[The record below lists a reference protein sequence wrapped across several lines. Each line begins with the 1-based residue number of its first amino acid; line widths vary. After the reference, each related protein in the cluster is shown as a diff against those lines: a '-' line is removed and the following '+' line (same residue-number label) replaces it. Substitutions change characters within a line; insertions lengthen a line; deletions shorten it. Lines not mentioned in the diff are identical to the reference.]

1 MTIVYASA
9 DGCGT
14 IARNGENAAAFIAGT
29 IEPLEILSGDWS
41 CGRRFGHIAILMQQ
55 PFPKIDA
62 YVKIN

>member
-9 DGCGT
+9 DGWGT
-14 IARNGENAAAFIAGT
+14 IAQNGENTAAFIAETVG
-29 IEPLEILSGDWS
+29 LV
-41 CGRRFGHIAILMQQ
+41 AILIQH